1 LFAFLLLLLL
11 SEGARLRGDAEM
23 DTDVPV
29 EQSIESNPELLEA
42 TSKKLGVNLPPVIS
56 LPGTPPGPGA
66 SPLVA
71 PAGPAAIQPL
81 YNEDPN
87 ASEDDANGQL
97 PPGISYNGG
106 DGGPKDKLDL
116 ALDAVSEDIITKSKQ
131 ISEENKWINDVK
143 TILQTYNTKVQRV
156 DGNINKLRHQVK
168 ELYSKKKL
176 IENLKLQKIL
186 QLKLANAHDDL
197 SKMQSALIHVKSK
210 ASEILQSKEDI
221 QKTINGIETE
231 LTELKGDKKSS
242 EENEGQEAGKGKE
255 AETPAEKAESD

>member
-1 LFAFLLLLLL
+1 
-11 SEGARLRGDAEM
+11 M

-42 TSKKLGVNLPPVIS
+42 SSKKLGVNLPPVIS
-56 LPGTPPGPGA
+56 FPGSPPGAEA
-66 SPLVA
+66 SSLVA

-87 ASEDDANGQL
+87 ASEDDPDASGQL
-97 PPGISYNGG
+97 PPGISYAGAG

-116 ALDAVSEDIITKSKQ
+116 ALDAVSEDIISKSKQ
-131 ISEENKWINDVK
+131 TSEENKWINDVK
-143 TILQTYNTKVQRV
+143 TILLTYNTKVSRV

-168 ELYSKKKL
+168 ELYNKKKL

-186 QLKLANAHDDL
+186 QQKLAGAHDDL

-221 QKTINGIETE
+221 QKTINGIESE

-242 EENEGQEAGKGKE
+242 EKEEENDKEPASGKPE
-255 AETPAEKAESD
+255 VEKADD